1 MLFVLIL
8 AFEFKIRPTHIRK
21 LCYWKYVNCYTQHI
35 RCVPLYNKTFLYVPV
50 LILSMFSKW
59 CALLSY
65 GYGVCSIITL
75 PRVLKRICISTVH
88 IYFCIFCAFIS
99 DFVFLLISF
108 YFCCVLVVSAISFLF
123 MYFSV
128 LINGLYILYGLFSLK
143 YWITIINDFTF
154 FVSKIQVILKNI
166 TLKINSIYV
175 NQNENYVN
183 GDMRN
188 IKIP

>member
-50 LILSMFSKW
+50 LILGMFSKW

-99 DFVFLLISF
+99 YFVFLVRFHFSSVSLLYWLLAFPFLYFPCWSMGYTYLTTCFSSKYRITVINYLCFVRDFRSF
-108 YFCCVLVVSAISFLF
+108 
-123 MYFSV
+123 
-128 LINGLYILYGLFSLK
+128 
-143 YWITIINDFTF
+143 
-154 FVSKIQVILKNI
+154 
-166 TLKINSIYV
+166 
-175 NQNENYVN
+175 
-183 GDMRN
+183 
-188 IKIP
+188 